1 MDTTLTLQQ
10 LGFTEYEARAYAALV
25 AGGEMNGYE
34 LAKKTGIPRANIYA
48 VAARLVE
55 RGAVLPAEHAGGRRY
70 VALAPE
76 PLLRSL
82 QAQHQRALQAA
93 RQAFERRGSG
103 AESVAVLNLQGQ
115 EFLAHAR
122 QLIDAC
128 QHRLLLAL
136 HPEAAAFLADA
147 LRMADERGVHMATL
161 CLAACDAACGAC
173 QGVVYRR
180 AVATETGSDRLI
192 LVADDETAVIGQV
205 HGVGGQARASHGLTT
220 RQPAVVQ
227 LAADFIRQQLLL
239 ATLSQALGSRIDTL
253 MSEPDV
259 QALAALYPDG
269 GLPANLSGLSAP
281 ASRVDDGTA
290 AFSEGASS

>member
-25 AGGEMNGYE
+25 AEGELNGYE

-55 RGAVLPAEHAGGRRY
+55 RGAILPAEHAGGRRY

-93 RQAFERRGSG
+93 RQAFERRGSS

-115 EFLAHAR
+115 ELLTRAR
-122 QLIDAC
+122 QLVDAC
-128 QHRLLLAL
+128 HQRLLLAL
-136 HPEAAAFLADA
+136 HPEAAAFLAEA
-147 LRMADERGVHMATL
+147 LQMAGERGVRIASL
-161 CLAACDAACGAC
+161 CLAACGTACGGC
-173 QGVVYRR
+173 QGHFYRQAVP
-180 AVATETGSDRLI
+180 AVAGSDRLV
-192 LVADDETAVIGQV
+192 LVADDHTALIGRF
-205 HGVGGQARASHGLTT
+205 HGADGQSAASHGLTT

-227 LAADFIRQQLLL
+227 LAADFIRQQLVL
-239 ATLSQALGSRIDTL
+239 ATLGQALGGRLDGL
-253 MSEPDV
+253 MPAPDL

-269 GLPANLSGLSAP
+269 GLPANLSGLSA
-281 ASRVDDGTA
+281 R
-290 AFSEGASS
+290 ASSSNG